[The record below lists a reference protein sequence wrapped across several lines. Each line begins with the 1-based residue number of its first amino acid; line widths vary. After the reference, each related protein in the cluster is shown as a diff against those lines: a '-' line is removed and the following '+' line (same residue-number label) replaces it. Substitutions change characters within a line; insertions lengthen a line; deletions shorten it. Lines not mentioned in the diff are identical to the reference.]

1 MSLDDPRPSAELGE
15 AIVASGHLAP
25 LVARGHVSRWLDGR
39 ADADVRANACLLV
52 SELVTNSVR
61 HADQPPGAPVRIT
74 AAASDGHVRV
84 DVQDQGHGPV
94 RRRVPDSDEGG
105 FGLNLVDMIAARWG
119 VDDERGT
126 RVWFELATA
135 HSPA

>member
-1 MSLDDPRPSAELGE
+1 MTVDDARSSAELGE
-15 AIVASGHLAP
+15 AIVASGLLAP

-61 HADQPPGAPVRIT
+61 HADQPPGAPLRIT
-74 AAASDGHVRV
+74 AAACDGLVRV

-94 RRRVPDSDEGG
+94 RRRAPDSGEGG

-126 RVWFELATA
+126 RVWFELATRGL
-135 HSPA
+135 PA

>member
-1 MSLDDPRPSAELGE
+1 MSVDDAQPGIELGE
-15 AIVASGHLAP
+15 ATVASGLHAP

-61 HADQPPGAPVRIT
+61 HADQPPGTPLRIT
-74 AAASDGHVRV
+74 AAALDGLVRV
-84 DVQDQGHGPV
+84 DVQDQGRGLV
-94 RRRVPDSDEGG
+94 RRRAPDTREGG

-126 RVWFELATA
+126 RVWFELST
-135 HSPA
+135 HGLPA

>member
-1 MSLDDPRPSAELGE
+1 MSVDDARPSAELGE
-15 AIVASGHLAP
+15 AIVASGLLAP

-61 HADQPPGAPVRIT
+61 HADQPPGAPLRIT
-74 AAASDGHVRV
+74 AATRDGLVRV

-94 RRRVPDSDEGG
+94 RRRVPDSGEGG

-126 RVWFELATA
+126 RVWFELATPGL
-135 HSPA
+135 PA